1 MYIHEAISEAMVRK
15 YNIGRASN
23 SGFSIEPTDGPMCC
37 IMHFED
43 AGEDSAPQWSP
54 QASALLA
61 NDWVLVPRSLDRQK
75 RKSPN
80 RCP

>member
-37 IMHFED
+37 VMHFED
-43 AGEDSAPQWSP
+43 AGEDSAP
-54 QASALLA
+54 
-61 NDWVLVPRSLDRQK
+61 
-75 RKSPN
+75 
-80 RCP
+80 